1 MWSCNNIKLFR
12 RSVLPLL
19 FGLFNVVN
27 CFVFILPQRT
37 IWSSK
42 TIIATTSVL
51 LLSKSSNNDHDE
63 EEDRMQQLR
72 SLLETSW
79 NQSLMGNIP
88 TTPMAAAQEIAD
100 CFFTHENAGVSIIDL
115 QLPSL
120 DLRQG
125 ARWYD
130 AVLAADV
137 AHLLV
142 ERLVQRQRDNNVDA
156 NDTNKQTPS
165 SSKKALLLVRDEAT
179 VRSIERVWEKRA
191 LSFTEDDTEEEENDE
206 EEDEQ
211 EMSNNNEETTVLYDD
226 FADFGFLESI
236 AAVESLSTSSP
247 NASDSQQKP
256 RKRNTETID
265 RRRIQLQSLF
275 GEAIISEGADMEQ
288 KVIRALQSNVV
299 SYLKEQQDEIDTI
312 AMIAPVTRPEV
323 MAICALVQKYA
334 KTMRIILINPHFA
347 KPRPMELQHAK
358 TVYSLRPFLVRAKD
372 SRKTL
377 TKIVVLKRKQEWEV
391 FISDSASEQFE
402 RLAVNRPKGIDAID
416 GPSMEWVAACAQ
428 QYLQQKNAESQ

>member
-1 MWSCNNIKLFR
+1 MRSCNDIKRSFR
-12 RSVLPLL
+12 GVLSLL
-19 FGLFNVVN
+19 FCLFHAVDSFVV
-27 CFVFILPQRT
+27 ILPQRT
-37 IWSSK
+37 SWSSK
-42 TIIATTSVL
+42 TTKATTH
-51 LLSKSSNNDHDE
+51 LSLSQNSNDHE

-72 SLLETSW
+72 SLLEASW

-100 CFFTHENAGVSIIDL
+100 CFFSHQDSAGVSIIDL

-125 ARWYD
+125 TRWYD

-142 ERLVQRQRDNNVDA
+142 ERLIQRQRDHNVDA
-156 NDTNKQTPS
+156 SVVSEQTPS

-179 VRSIERVWEKRA
+179 VRTIERVWEKRA
-191 LSFTEDDTEEEENDE
+191 VSFTEDDMEEEENDD
-206 EEDEQ
+206 EDEL
-211 EMSNNNEETTVLYDD
+211 SNNNEETAVMYDD

-236 AAVESLSTSSP
+236 AAVDSSSTSSSG
-247 NASDSQQKP
+247 ASDTEQKSQT
-256 RKRNTETID
+256 RDTETID

-275 GEAIISEGADMEQ
+275 GDASISEGADMED

-299 SYLKEQQDEIDTI
+299 PFLNPQLDEIDTI

-323 MAICALVQKYA
+323 MAIRALVQKYS
-334 KTMRIILINPHFA
+334 KTKRIILINPHFA
-347 KPRPMELQHAK
+347 KPRPMELQQAR

-372 SRKTL
+372 SRETL
-377 TKIVVLKRKQEWEV
+377 TKIVVLKRKQEWELFV
-391 FISDSASEQFE
+391 SDSSSGQFE
-402 RLAVNRPKGIDAID
+402 RLAVNYPKGVDAMD

-428 QYLQQKNAESQ
+428 QYLQQKNAGSQ